1 MTPQIPPINPR
12 ASSRISRDSVWPLKL
27 EDGRTFAERASG
39 APAPTDKERK

>member
-27 EDGRTFAERASG
+27 EDGRTFAERAAG
-39 APAPTDKERK
+39 VPPKEKKP